1 MKKFIPLIM
10 LLLVSCATPHV
21 VDVIMPGDE
30 ELNCNQLNIEIA
42 KLDKFIKEAEKEIGV
57 TWGNAGRLITFP
69 VGIWATYENAN
80 KAINAANQRE
90 NYLNTIKQRKKCK

>member
-10 LLLVSCATPHV
+10 LLLASCATPHV

-42 KLDKFIKEAEKEIGV
+42 KLDKFIKEAEKEKGV
-57 TWGNAGRLITFP
+57 TWGNAGR
-69 VGIWATYENAN
+69 
-80 KAINAANQRE
+80 
-90 NYLNTIKQRKKCK
+90 